1 MSLETIK
8 IIAQSRTLSTK
19 GALREL
25 RQQGLVPATV
35 FGKSGQKNIAIS
47 LKDLPKQH
55 PRSTLVS
62 LDVGGSSTIVLMRDV
77 QVDPLKDTPLHMDFQ
92 EVSPADIVKI
102 KVPLNFV
109 GLTREQEKEGSFKIL
124 LRSLLVKGPA
134 NKLPSS
140 LTVDVSRLK
149 VDESAHIGDVSFPEG
164 IKLATARNLALASLV
179 RF

>member
-1 MSLETIK
+1 MSVESIK
-8 IIAQSRTLSTK
+8 IVAQSRTLSTK
-19 GALREL
+19 GALREM

-35 FGKSGQKNIAIS
+35 FGKSGNKNVAIS
-47 LKDLPKQH
+47 LKNLPKQH
-55 PRSTLVS
+55 PRSSIVS
-62 LDVGGSSTIVLMRDV
+62 LDIDGKTTTVLMRDV
-77 QVDPLKDTPLHMDFQ
+77 QVDPLKDTPVHMDFQ
-92 EVSPADIVKI
+92 EVAPTDVVKA

-124 LRSLLVKGPA
+124 LRSLMVKGPA

-149 VDESAHIGDVSFPEG
+149 VDESAHIGDVSFPDG
-164 IKLATARNLALASLV
+164 IKMAASRNLALASLV

>member
-1 MSLETIK
+1 MSVESIK
-8 IIAQSRTLSTK
+8 IVAQTRSLSTK
-19 GALREL
+19 GALREM

-35 FGKSGQKNIAIS
+35 FGKSGNKIISIS
-47 LKDLPKQH
+47 LKNLPKQH

-62 LDVGGSSTIVLMRDV
+62 LEIDGKATIVLMRDV
-77 QVDPLKDTPLHMDFQ
+77 QVDPLKDTPVHMDFQ
-92 EVSPADIVKI
+92 EVGASEVVKV

-134 NKLPSS
+134 NKLPTS

-149 VDESAHIGDVSFPEG
+149 VDESANLGDVSFPEG
-164 IKLATARNLALASLV
+164 VELTTARSLALASLV